1 MAQVFISY
9 FKPEHSLTQ
18 ALADDISAAGLSV
31 WWDTQLLPDDRF
43 RAVIDAEI
51 ESCARA
57 IIIWT
62 PESIQR
68 DWVISEAEHAH
79 RLGKL
84 INTFAAGLDPVYIPK
99 PFGQINA
106 VALEDRQ
113 KIIAALSRA
122 TQASPTKSSSPSL
135 AAASRTY
142 PVSEAAKIV
151 ETAMRL
157 DAEAQRQ
164 DWEQDLHDY
173 TIHLITA
180 AKEVLQAMDTF
191 ELEVAS
197 TNLPDFSQRVWV
209 HRLGLAINGGRATI
223 NKEIG
228 WLQSHPTPLVT
239 ANARNDL
246 RFTAE
251 NLIEACCH
259 K

>member
-1 MAQVFISY
+1 MAQAFISY
-9 FKPEHSLTQ
+9 FKPERNLTQ
-18 ALADDISAAGLSV
+18 ALADDITAAGFSV
-31 WWDTQLLPDDRF
+31 WWDTHLLPDDRF

-51 ESCARA
+51 EACARA

-62 PESIQR
+62 PQSIQR
-68 DWVISEAEHAH
+68 DWVISEADHAH
-79 RLGKL
+79 RRGKL
-84 INTFAAGLDPVYIPK
+84 VNTFAGGLDPVRIPK
-99 PFGQINA
+99 PFAQINA

-113 KIIAALSRA
+113 RIIAALSRA
-122 TQASPTKSSSPSL
+122 AEPNKSPGPSL
-135 AAASRTY
+135 AAAGEAY
-142 PVSEAAKIV
+142 PIGEAAKIV
-151 ETAMRL
+151 ETALRL

-191 ELEVAS
+191 ELGVAS

-223 NKEIG
+223 NKEIS

-239 ANARNDL
+239 ENARHDL

-251 NLIEACCH
+251 NLIEACRH